1 MNFDPFMAEVDL
13 KKKKKTDIM
22 IYIGFLKKSGFQ
34 FKNILI

>member
-13 KKKKKTDIM
+13 KKKKTDIM
-22 IYIGFLKKSGFQ
+22 IYIGFFKKSGFQ